1 MLIDLSTTPIAG
13 TLRALSAERKSG
25 DLHIRSG
32 KIVKTVFFDHGR
44 IVFAA
49 SNMKKDR
56 LGEALVAF
64 GQISEQDFDK
74 ATALM
79 KGDRRR
85 RFGEALVQAGAL
97 DRKEVGRS
105 VARQVKRI
113 VVSIFEFAEGV
124 ASFEE
129 RKCTI
134 PLEYMVSVSIHRIL
148 YVGIKLMKSRDL
160 ILTGLG
166 NLDRWVVLAGVP
178 PFPFGL
184 RKCSAEELDVLEQA
198 KRRVTLRRLAWSEG
212 GLGLSRLRTTYSLLA
227 SGVLEEAD
235 KPEGKAAQAEPIVHM
250 ETSTFLLSAL
260 QGRPD
265 PSGQEAIRHEV
276 NEELQRSARLD
287 RETWLRVSRSAP
299 KDELAK
305 ALEEKM
311 ERYHALLQAVGTDSD
326 LRTDIELILGRAST
340 MLRLARQVPAAP
352 AAGARKDAKETA
364 PVELPTA
371 ASTESLPLPPTA
383 ALAET
388 AAEPPPA
395 PPPSH
400 QDGANFRTG
409 GLTDPTA
416 RLEHLLMEA
425 HVRMTVADY
434 ANAVKVYEEV
444 VDLAPRVAA
453 YRNRLAVAMACYPRT
468 AKQAEREFLEAT
480 RLEPDNADLHYQ
492 FALYYKAMKV
502 RSRAVAELRTAV
514 RLDPQHKQAR
524 QELESLSPKD
534 SALTSLKNLFRP
546 R

>member
-1 MLIDLSTTPIAG
+1 MLIDLATTPIAE
-13 TLRALSAERKSG
+13 TIRALSAERKSG
-25 DLHIRSG
+25 DLQIRSG
-32 KIVKTVFFDHGR
+32 KIVKIVFFDHGR

-56 LGEALVAF
+56 LGEALVAI
-64 GQISEQDFDK
+64 GQISAQDYDK
-74 ATALM
+74 ASALM

-85 RFGEALVQAGAL
+85 RFGEALVHAGVL

-113 VVSIFEFAEGV
+113 IVSLFEFTDGV
-124 ASFEE
+124 AAFEE
-129 RKCTI
+129 RKCPI

-160 ILTGLG
+160 ILTGIG
-166 NLDRWVVLAGVP
+166 NLDRWVVLANVP
-178 PFPFGL
+178 PFPFGV
-184 RKCSAEELDVLEQA
+184 RKCSAEELEVLEQA
-198 KRRVTLRRLAWSEG
+198 KRRVTLRRLAWGDG
-212 GLGLSRLRTTYSLLA
+212 GLTLPRLRIAYSLAA
-227 SGVLEEAD
+227 SGVLEPAD
-235 KPEGKAAQAEPIVHM
+235 KPDGKPSAPEPIVHM

-265 PSGQEAIRHEV
+265 PSSHEAIRLEV
-276 NEELQRSARLD
+276 DEELHRSARLD

-299 KDELAK
+299 KDELAR

-311 ERYHALLQAVGTDSD
+311 ERYHALLEAVGADSE

-340 MLRLARQVPAAP
+340 MLRLARQVPAAG
-352 AAGARKDAKETA
+352 AAKQAIA
-364 PVELPTA
+364 VELPPAPSGDAPPATA
-371 ASTESLPLPPTA
+371 TS
-383 ALAET
+383 ALADT
-388 AAEPPPA
+388 ASEPPPG
-395 PPPSH
+395 PPS
-400 QDGANFRTG
+400 DASRIRVG
-409 GLTDPTA
+409 GLTDPRA

-434 ANAVKVYEEV
+434 ANAVKVYEEIV
-444 VDLAPRVAA
+444 EIAPRVAA
-453 YRNRLAVAMACYPRT
+453 YRNRLAVAMACYPLT
-468 AKQAEREFLEAT
+468 AKQAEREFLEAA

-514 RLDPQHKQAR
+514 RLEPHHKQAR
-524 QELESLSPKD
+524 QELEALSPKD

-546 R
+546 K